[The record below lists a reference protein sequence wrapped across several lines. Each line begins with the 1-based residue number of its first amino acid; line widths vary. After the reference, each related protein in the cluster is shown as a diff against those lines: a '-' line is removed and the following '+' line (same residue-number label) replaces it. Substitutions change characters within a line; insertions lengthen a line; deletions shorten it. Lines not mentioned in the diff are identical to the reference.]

1 MDQSAIAALIA
12 SGDFDTEDLG
22 AITGAGFL
30 QQAGTF
36 LLGQNSA
43 VQPLQAT
50 AEQRQSPY
58 TPVYIAAG
66 VGVVL
71 LVILAFVILKK

>member
-1 MDQSAIAALIA
+1 MDFENFDIDEDAIAGLA
-12 SGDFDTEDLG
+12 
-22 AITGAGFL
+22 GAGFW

-36 LLGQNSA
+36 LLGQTQA

-50 AEQRQSPY
+50 AEQRTSPY

-71 LVILAFVILKK
+71 LLVILFVLFKK